1 VTTRIGLA
9 VEDVEVGADEVAGAE
24 RPPMRT
30 ITPSIDKAVISPNA
44 GRQAL
49 FCLFPKRQRF
59 SEEETAKKVCA
70 AQSAVTQGSLGR

>member
-1 VTTRIGLA
+1 
-9 VEDVEVGADEVAGAE
+9 
-24 RPPMRT
+24 MRT

-59 SEEETAKKVCA
+59 SEEETAKKVWA
-70 AQSAVTQGSLGR
+70 APSAVTQGSLGR